1 MRGTYTYRRLL
12 ERFGFDCLRTS
23 QLQKTISQRQSNGG
37 CPLDVLYSLF
47 LAVCACFCTMARK
60 VRIIYL
66 YQVGLSMLL
75 VSTNRAMRRPSN
87 SGTSNRTGSTFFVYG
102 NFFVCK
108 LFIDPSVMGAG
119 WGCIKNNQFYEMCFL
134 DDNTVLQPAFWRN
147 CRSTKRERF
156 SAGYCL

>member
-60 VRIIYL
+60 VRLYIYTKWGFRCCSFRLIGQCEGLQTVERATGLALRFL
-66 YQVGLSMLL
+66 YMGIFLCVSYLLIPLSR
-75 VSTNRAMRRPSN
+75 VPD
-87 SGTSNRTGSTFFVYG
+87 GGV
-102 NFFVCK
+102 
-108 LFIDPSVMGAG
+108 
-119 WGCIKNNQFYEMCFL
+119 
-134 DDNTVLQPAFWRN
+134 
-147 CRSTKRERF
+147 
-156 SAGYCL
+156 

>member
-60 VRIIYL
+60 SEDYIFI
-66 YQVGLSMLL
+66 
-75 VSTNRAMRRPSN
+75 PS
-87 SGTSNRTGSTFFVYG
+87 
-102 NFFVCK
+102 
-108 LFIDPSVMGAG
+108 GA
-119 WGCIKNNQFYEMCFL
+119 F
-134 DDNTVLQPAFWRN
+134 DVA
-147 CRSTKRERF
+147 RF
-156 SAGYCL
+156 D